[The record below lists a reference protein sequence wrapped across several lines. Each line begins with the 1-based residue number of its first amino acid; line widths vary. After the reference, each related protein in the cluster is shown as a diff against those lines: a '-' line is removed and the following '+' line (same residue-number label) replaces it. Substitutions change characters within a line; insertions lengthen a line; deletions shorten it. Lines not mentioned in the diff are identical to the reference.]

1 MACVRRVALIVN
13 CGYARVCIYQNYDHQ
28 RTGTSSR
35 QTIDIAKRQTDFKEQ
50 FSGTY
55 CFPAEYF
62 DVKSKNMTQFDRD
75 CNKIL
80 DGFTKKFPP
89 QCNRE
94 SYLNTFSKSKWCA
107 LPVTERSQHS
117 LSNCV
122 RCYELHKDRQQYFP
136 LKPTYQPAE
145 TVVTVKQGAMQR
157 LGVKRFTNSV
167 IAELNR
173 VYEDEASTSF
183 TDSLV
188 RTKSSG
194 LEKKKSKKGKRKER
208 VRVQKE
214 LTKVVNEH
222 FAESAAIS
230 MLTEC
235 ESKLKYHRKRMAQ
248 SFHSPQEQPPA
259 KKAKKHSPNFS
270 NVNWDKQKLQ
280 ETIENWPADTTINW
294 SKIARENG
302 IPGKNAGQVV
312 KEFTAELGLDTSHIA
327 TPKRKPTVRPR
338 MKKLPGSEVSIP
350 SIPPTRVF

>member
-1 MACVRRVALIVN
+1 M
-13 CGYARVCIYQNYDHQ
+13 
-28 RTGTSSR
+28 
-35 QTIDIAKRQTDFKEQ
+35 
-50 FSGTY
+50 
-55 CFPAEYF
+55 
-62 DVKSKNMTQFDRD
+62 
-75 CNKIL
+75 
-80 DGFTKKFPP
+80 
-89 QCNRE
+89 
-94 SYLNTFSKSKWCA
+94 
-107 LPVTERSQHS
+107 
-117 LSNCV
+117 
-122 RCYELHKDRQQYFP
+122 
-136 LKPTYQPAE
+136 
-145 TVVTVKQGAMQR
+145 
-157 LGVKRFTNSV
+157 
-167 IAELNR
+167 
-173 VYEDEASTSF
+173 
-183 TDSLV
+183 

-194 LEKKKSKKGKRKER
+194 LEKKKSKKDKRKER

-235 ESKLKYHRKRMAQ
+235 ESKRKYHRKRMAQ

-259 KKAKKHSPNFS
+259 KKEKKHSPNFS

-350 SIPPTRVF
+350 SIPPVEDQIRSMVSSGRFNIGDECAPYTITKYTQVNNVMTPTSEVHEADPRIHHYSHD